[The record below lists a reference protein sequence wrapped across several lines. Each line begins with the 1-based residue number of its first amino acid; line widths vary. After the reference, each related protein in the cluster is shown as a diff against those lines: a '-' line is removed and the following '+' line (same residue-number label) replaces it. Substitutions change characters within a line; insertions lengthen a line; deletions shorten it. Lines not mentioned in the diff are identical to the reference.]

1 MTLILIKKIKAMS
14 LVKSN
19 KRRTP
24 MWRNP
29 FMNDP
34 FFSDLMNTRQWNRLF
49 NGGEEDFDFAPAM
62 NVKEQ
67 DKDIMVEMAAPGLA
81 KDDFEI
87 TIDDGILTVSAKKE
101 EKKEEEKEGY
111 LRKEFS
117 YNSFSR
123 SVRLPENIDEEKDV
137 QATYK
142 DGVLKMTLHKKEG
155 MEQSK
160 KPKSIKVN

>member
-1 MTLILIKKIKAMS
+1 MS

-34 FFSDLMNTRQWNRLF
+34 FFSDLMDTRRLNRLF
-49 NGGEEDFDFAPAM
+49 NGGEEEFELTPAM

-67 DKDIMVEMAAPGLA
+67 DKDILVELAVPGLS
-81 KDDFEI
+81 KEDFKI
-87 TIDDGILTVSAKKE
+87 TLDEGLLTVSAEKE
-101 EKKEEEKEGY
+101 EKKEEEKEGF

-123 SVRLPENIDEEKDV
+123 SVRLPDNVDEEKDV

-142 DGVLKMTLHKKEG
+142 DGVLKMTLHKKED
-155 MEQSK
+155 MEQK

>member
-1 MTLILIKKIKAMS
+1 MS

-34 FFSDLMNTRQWNRLF
+34 FFSDLMDTRRLNRLF
-49 NGGEEDFDFAPAM
+49 NGGEEEFELTPAM

-67 DKDIMVEMAAPGLA
+67 DKNILVELAVPGLS
-81 KDDFEI
+81 KEDFKI
-87 TIDDGILTVSAKKE
+87 TLDEGLLTVSAEKE
-101 EKKEEEKEGY
+101 EEKEEEKEGF

-123 SVRLPENIDEEKDV
+123 SVRLPDNVDEEKDV

-142 DGVLKMTLHKKEG
+142 DGVLKMTLQKKEG
-155 MEQSK
+155 MEQK
-160 KPKSIKVN
+160 KPKSIRVN

>member
-1 MTLILIKKIKAMS
+1 MS

-34 FFSDLMNTRQWNRLF
+34 FFSDLMDTRRLNRLF
-49 NGGEEDFDFAPAM
+49 NGGEEEFELTPAM

-67 DKDIMVEMAAPGLA
+67 EKDIMVELAVPGLS
-81 KDDFEI
+81 KEDFKI
-87 TIDDGILTVSAKKE
+87 TLDEGLLTVSAEKE
-101 EKKEEEKEGY
+101 EKKEEEKEGF

-123 SVRLPENIDEEKDV
+123 SVRLPENVDEDKDV

-142 DGVLKMTLHKKEG
+142 DGVLKMRLHKKEG
-155 MEQSK
+155 MEQK

>member
-1 MTLILIKKIKAMS
+1 MS

-34 FFSDLMNTRQWNRLF
+34 FFSDLMDTRRLNRLF
-49 NGGEEDFDFAPAM
+49 NGGEEEFELTPAM

-67 DKDIMVEMAAPGLA
+67 DKNILVELAVPGLS
-81 KDDFEI
+81 KEDFKI
-87 TIDDGILTVSAKKE
+87 TLDEGLLTVSAEKE
-101 EKKEEEKEGY
+101 EKKEEEKEGF

-123 SVRLPENIDEEKDV
+123 SVRLPDNVDEEKDV

-142 DGVLKMTLHKKEG
+142 DGVLKMTLQKKEG
-155 MEQSK
+155 MEQK

>member
-1 MTLILIKKIKAMS
+1 MS
-14 LVKSN
+14 LVKAN

-34 FFSDLMNTRQWNRLF
+34 FFSDLMDNRRWNRIF
-49 NGGEEDFDFAPAM
+49 NGGEDEFDFSPAM
-62 NVKEQ
+62 NVKELG
-67 DKDIMVEMAAPGLA
+67 KDIQVEMAAPGLS
-81 KDDFEI
+81 KDDFKI
-87 TIDDGILTVSAKKE
+87 TLDEGILTVSAEKE
-101 EKKEEEKEGY
+101 HKEEEEKEGF

-123 SVRLPENIDEEKDV
+123 SIRLPETVDENKDI

-142 DGVLKMTLHKKEG
+142 DGVLKMMLHKREG
-155 MEQSK
+155 TETK
-160 KPKSIKVN
+160 KPKSIRVD

>member
-1 MTLILIKKIKAMS
+1 MS

-29 FMNDP
+29 FLNDP
-34 FFSDLMNTRQWNRLF
+34 FFSDLMDNRRWNRLF
-49 NGGEEDFDFAPAM
+49 NGDEDEFDFSPAM
-62 NVKEQ
+62 NVKEMG
-67 DKDIMVEMAAPGLA
+67 KDIQVEMAAPGLS
-81 KDDFEI
+81 KDDFKI
-87 TIDDGILTVSAKKE
+87 TLDEGVLTVSAEKE
-101 EKKEEEKEGY
+101 QKEEEEREGF

-123 SVRLPENIDEEKDV
+123 SIRLPENVDENKDI

-142 DGVLKMTLHKKEG
+142 DGVLRMMLHKKEG
-155 MEQSK
+155 TETK
-160 KPKSIKVN
+160 KPKSIRVN

>member
-1 MTLILIKKIKAMS
+1 MS
-14 LVKSN
+14 LVKFN

-24 MWRNP
+24 MWRDP

-34 FFSDLMNTRQWNRLF
+34 FFSDLMDTRRLNRLF
-49 NGGEEDFDFAPAM
+49 NGGEEEFELTPAM

-67 DKDIMVEMAAPGLA
+67 EKDIMVELAVPGLS
-81 KDDFEI
+81 KEDFKI
-87 TIDDGILTVSAKKE
+87 TLDEGLLTVSAEKE
-101 EKKEEEKEGY
+101 EKKEEEKEGF

-123 SVRLPENIDEEKDV
+123 SVRLPENVDEDKDV

-142 DGVLKMTLHKKEG
+142 DGVLQMTLHKKEG
-155 MEQSK
+155 MQQK

>member
-1 MTLILIKKIKAMS
+1 MS

-34 FFSDLMNTRQWNRLF
+34 FFSDLMDTRRLNRLF
-49 NGGEEDFDFAPAM
+49 NGGEEEFELTPAM

-67 DKDIMVEMAAPGLA
+67 DKDILVEMAAPGLA
-81 KDDFEI
+81 KEDFKI
-87 TIDDGILTVSAKKE
+87 TLDDGILTVSAEKE
-101 EKKEEEKEGY
+101 QKKEEENEGF
-111 LRKEFS
+111 LRREFS

-123 SVRLPENIDEEKDV
+123 SVRLPENVDENKDV

-155 MEQSK
+155 MEQK

>member
-1 MTLILIKKIKAMS
+1 MS

-34 FFSDLMNTRQWNRLF
+34 FFSDLMDTRRWNRLF
-49 NGGEEDFDFAPAM
+49 HGDEDEFDFSPAM
-62 NVKEQ
+62 NVKEKGNDLQ
-67 DKDIMVEMAAPGLA
+67 VEMAAPGLS
-81 KDDFEI
+81 KDDFKI
-87 TIDDGILTVSAKKE
+87 TLDEGILTVSAEKE
-101 EKKEEEKEGY
+101 QKKEEEKEGF

-123 SVRLPENIDEEKDV
+123 SIRLPENVDENKDIE
-137 QATYK
+137 ATYK
-142 DGVLKMTLHKKEG
+142 DGVLKMMLHKKEG
-155 MEQSK
+155 METK

>member
-1 MTLILIKKIKAMS
+1 MS

-24 MWRNP
+24 MWRNS

-34 FFSDLMNTRQWNRLF
+34 FFSDLMDTRRWNRLF
-49 NGGEEDFDFAPAM
+49 NGDEDEFDFSPAM
-62 NVKEQ
+62 NVKEMGNDLQ
-67 DKDIMVEMAAPGLA
+67 VEMAAPGLS
-81 KDDFEI
+81 KDDFKI
-87 TIDDGILTVSAKKE
+87 TLDEGILTVSAEKE
-101 EKKEEEKEGY
+101 HKQEEEKEGF

-123 SVRLPENIDEEKDV
+123 SVRLPENVDENKDI

-142 DGVLKMTLHKKEG
+142 DGVLKMIIHKKEG
-155 MEQSK
+155 TETK

>member
-1 MTLILIKKIKAMS
+1 MS

-34 FFSDLMNTRQWNRLF
+34 FFSDLMDTRRLNRIF
-49 NGGEEDFDFAPAM
+49 NGGEEDFELTPAM

-67 DKDIMVEMAAPGLA
+67 DKDILVELAVPGLS
-81 KDDFEI
+81 KEDFKI
-87 TIDDGILTVSAKKE
+87 TLDEGLLTVSAEKE
-101 EKKEEEKEGY
+101 EKKEEEKEGF

-123 SVRLPENIDEEKDV
+123 SVRLPDNVDEQKDV

-155 MEQSK
+155 MEQK